1 MGGSKNAIGQRW
13 RGSVRVVPVAVDVFG
28 VPSFP
33 AAVVL
38 VLVTVDV
45 VVAVG
50 MVVVAR
56 EVGVVVVV
64 AVVYTYRTQYMGGGP
79 FNGAFFGFTLA

>member
-13 RGSVRVVPVAVDVFG
+13 RDSVRVVPVAVDVFR

-50 MVVVAR
+50 
-56 EVGVVVVV
+56 VGGS
-64 AVVYTYRTQYMGGGP
+64 T
-79 FNGAFFGFTLA
+79 

>member
-13 RGSVRVVPVAVDVFG
+13 RGSVRVVPVAVDVFR

-45 VVAVG
+45 VVAVA
-50 MVVVAR
+50 VDVVAP
-56 EVGVVVVV
+56 EAVSVVVV
-64 AVVYTYRTQYMGGGP
+64 AV
-79 FNGAFFGFTLA
+79 AFLTSCTSI